1 MGAVASPEKPVAD
14 DGTAT
19 KTPSG
24 GRVPRA
30 DTRELL
36 MAYFCVLDVVQDD
49 GSTGLRPPGR
59 LSRVKPTVGLQSH
72 VTEHVRTNVDRFS
85 RRYRARLALGQD
97 DGNDEDDRTAL
108 EDFAASLPPHR
119 ARVWILLPYLAA
131 LAITQLV
138 VSVIGHTATI
148 SVLHDLLA
156 DNQSSA
162 SHQPRFP
169 HPTDS
174 CAFAPIAGLDTDLA
188 VRDGI

>member
-108 EDFAASLPPHR
+108 EDFAGFASATSGARLDPPSLSSGACYHAARRQRHWAHSNHLR
-119 ARVWILLPYLAA
+119 AARP
-131 LAITQLV
+131 
-138 VSVIGHTATI
+138 
-148 SVLHDLLA
+148 
-156 DNQSSA
+156 
-162 SHQPRFP
+162 
-169 HPTDS
+169 
-174 CAFAPIAGLDTDLA
+174 AG
-188 VRDGI
+188 R